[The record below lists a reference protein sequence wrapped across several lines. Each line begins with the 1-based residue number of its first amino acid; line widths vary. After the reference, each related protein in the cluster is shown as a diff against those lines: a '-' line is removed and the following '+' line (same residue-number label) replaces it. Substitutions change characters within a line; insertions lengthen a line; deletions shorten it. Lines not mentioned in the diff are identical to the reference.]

1 MKKNHSPRLVLI
13 ERILLL
19 KEVSIF
25 SDTPESILA
34 EIAHLM
40 EEEEMEHDVDV
51 VIEGDMGN
59 CMYIIFQGSVRV
71 HKGNET
77 LAVLNEKNYFG
88 ELSLLDTETRSA
100 TVTTKSNCILYKINQ
115 EPFYD
120 LIEYQP
126 EVIKAVVQSLS
137 KRLRDANLKIFQL
150 SQKIKN

>member
-1 MKKNHSPRLVLI
+1 MKNNNQQRLVLI

-25 SDTPESILA
+25 SETPESILA

-40 EEEEMEHDVDV
+40 EEEEVEQNVNV
-51 VIEGDMGN
+51 VVEGEIGN
-59 CMYIIFQGSVRV
+59 CMYIIFQGAVRV
-71 HKGNET
+71 HKGNQT
-77 LAVLNEKNYFG
+77 LAILNDKNYFG

-100 TVTTKSNCILYKINQ
+100 TVTTQTNCILYKINQ

-120 LIEYQP
+120 LIECRP
-126 EVIKAVVQSLS
+126 EVIKAVVQSIS

-150 SQKIKN
+150 SNKN